1 MIIDVPPSHK
11 RRLSMTPLID
21 VVFIL
26 LLFFMLASSF
36 IEWREIELN
45 MAGHA
50 KDSSQAQRP
59 LIVRMTD
66 QELYLAGKAIT
77 PLQLL
82 EQVHTQLTANAGLAV
97 VLQPQAE
104 VSLQRIITLLDQLR
118 DEGVR
123 SVSFVRDAVTEAR

>member
-50 KDSSQAQRP
+50 KYSSQAQRP